1 MGSLSAAESPA
12 SRRSRRSKAPA
23 TPKIAKKAP
32 ADLTQADRLAD
43 LDGFTPSPLL
53 NYEPAGPGHQAGKVC
68 RWETEKRY
76 YEARIELDMFE
87 TPILLA
93 ANGGKGTRLGMMRVV
108 AAGQQIE
115 EALQAIERRREAHG
129 YVRVT

>member
-1 MGSLSAAESPA
+1 MGSLAVKNQASGSRPGRKSSAKP
-12 SRRSRRSKAPA
+12 
-23 TPKIAKKAP
+23 PKTNRKAP
-32 ADLTQADRLAD
+32 ADQTSADRLAD
-43 LDGFTPSPLL
+43 LDGFTPAPLL
-53 NYEPAGPGHQAGKVC
+53 NYEAAGPDHQAGKVC

-93 ANGGKGTRLGMMRVV
+93 TNGGKGTRLGMMRVV
-108 AAGQQIE
+108 AAGQQID

-129 YVRVT
+129 YKRVA